1 MAMSASAIL
10 VHAIR
15 AELRQ
20 RGITYRELAARL
32 GVSEPTIKRDLGRG
46 GFSLQRL
53 DSICELLGLSLEDL
67 IRNERSALTP
77 VTELSQK
84 QESALVADP
93 KLLLTT
99 YLILNNWRFSE
110 IMSTFKVDENELVSL
125 LLKLDTLKII
135 EYRPPDRIRKLTAR
149 NFSWRKDGPVHRYFI
164 ARVLPEFFGE
174 RFDGAGDAFHF
185 VGATLSDRGVRATGT
200 HGCTSP
206 AERSRWLQC
215 GDCVSPL
222 GVLGIHAPASA
233 ARGFGMSMA
242 RLMVAATHGMS
253 DPWTHSSHRQSGP
266 SRDGSAA
273 GSRHG
278 GTTPPPFRRQY
289 PHQILTFLRPVTNTL
304 ERGSPALH
312 SAIFLAPVH
321 SRQASATFE
330 TRERQ

>member
-185 VGATLSDRGVRATGT
+185 VGATLSEGSRA
-200 HGCTSP
+200 
-206 AERSRWLQC
+206 RLQ
-215 GDCVSPL
+215 
-222 GVLGIHAPASA
+222 A
-233 ARGFGMSMA
+233 SMA
-242 RLMVAATHGMS
+242 RLIEEFEQLARMDARLPLSV
-253 DPWTHSSHRQSGP
+253 
-266 SRDGSAA
+266 RDGCSAVIA
-273 GSRHG
+273 
-278 GTTPPPFRRQY
+278 FRRWEFSEFT
-289 PHQILTFLRPVTNTL
+289 HLRRRRAVS
-304 ERGSPALH
+304 E
-312 SAIFLAPVH
+312 
-321 SRQASATFE
+321 
-330 TRERQ
+330 